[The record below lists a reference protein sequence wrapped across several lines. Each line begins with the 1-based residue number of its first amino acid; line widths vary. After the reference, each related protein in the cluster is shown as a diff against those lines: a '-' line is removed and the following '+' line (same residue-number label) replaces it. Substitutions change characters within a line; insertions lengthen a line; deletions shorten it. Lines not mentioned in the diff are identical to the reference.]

1 MKSAWI
7 ALLFLIA
14 VADADERFDNF
25 ASVQGLQLV
34 GDASVQET
42 AMRLTSASA
51 SLSGAVWAVRKQTVG
66 SGFDTTFRFR
76 LTDQG
81 GLGNGADGFAFVVQN
96 SGPNALGG
104 RGSAGGFAVA
114 DRSNHH
120 EKGIP
125 WSIAVFFDTFR
136 NENEHDP
143 SSNYIAFRAHGR
155 PNKMR
160 WPAARLA
167 FTPELPVDLKD
178 GRIHTARIRFRPP
191 VLSVFI
197 EGMEKPVLEAA
208 VDFSVV
214 TDRQGAA
221 WVGFTASTG
230 AGYENHDILS
240 WSFASESVATSMS
253 VVSSEI
259 SFLMSECL
267 PDRNL
272 CTPERAVV
280 EPRDAGYH
288 IVLPGN
294 LEWGASIPNPSGRA
308 VTIDNEHGIVCQ
320 DFKTQ
325 GSNGCSG
332 PAGNGLGG
340 LIMSTHDGRTWFSV
354 NGRGGADFKSNE
366 GFYEFDVEIKK

>member
-1 MKSAWI
+1 
-7 ALLFLIA
+7 
-14 VADADERFDNF
+14 
-25 ASVQGLQLV
+25 
-34 GDASVQET
+34 
-42 AMRLTSASA
+42 MRLA
-51 SLSGAVWAVRKQTVG
+51 G
-66 SGFDTTFRFR
+66 
-76 LTDQG
+76 
-81 GLGNGADGFAFVVQN
+81 
-96 SGPNALGG
+96 
-104 RGSAGGFAVA
+104 AGGFAVA
-114 DRSNHH
+114 DPSFRH

-125 WSIAVFFDTFR
+125 WSLAVFFDTFR
-136 NENEHDP
+136 NEDENDP

-160 WPAARLA
+160 WPAQRLA

-178 GRIHTARIRFRPP
+178 GRIHTAHIRFRPP
-191 VLSVFI
+191 MLSVFLDDSP
-197 EGMEKPVLEAA
+197 KPVLEAA
-208 VDFSVV
+208 VDFSIV

-230 AGYENHDILS
+230 AGFENHDILS
-240 WSFASESVATSMS
+240 WAFTSENVATSMS

-294 LEWGASIPNPSGRA
+294 LEWGASIPNAAGRA
-308 VTIDNEHGIVCQ
+308 VTIENEHGIVCQ
-320 DFKTQ
+320 DFKAR
-325 GSNGCSG
+325 GSEGCSG
-332 PAGNGLGG
+332 PAGNGAGA

-354 NGRGGADFKSNE
+354 NGHSFKNNE
-366 GFYEFDVEIKK
+366 GFFEFDVDVK

>member
-1 MKSAWI
+1 VRAVRIAFSFLTVSGMASAGI
-7 ALLFLIA
+7 
-14 VADADERFDNF
+14 RFDDF
-25 ASVQGLQLV
+25 ASTQGLRLV
-34 GDASVQET
+34 GNASVKET
-42 AMRLTSASA
+42 AMRLTAAST
-51 SLSGAVWAVRKQTVG
+51 SLSGAVWAVEKQSVG

-81 GLGNGADGFAFVVQN
+81 GLDGADGFAFVVQN

-114 DRSNHH
+114 DPSFRH

-136 NENEHDP
+136 NESERDP

-160 WPAARLA
+160 WPAERLA
-167 FTPELPVDLKD
+167 FTPQLPFELKD
-178 GRIHTARIRFRPP
+178 GRIHTARVRFRPP
-191 VLSVFI
+191 MLSVFLDDSAT
-197 EGMEKPVLEAA
+197 PVLEAA
-208 VDFSVV
+208 VDFSIV

-230 AGYENHDILS
+230 AGYQNHDILS
-240 WSFASESVATSMS
+240 WSFTSENAGTSMS
-253 VVSSEI
+253 MVSSEI

-267 PDRNL
+267 PDRSL

-280 EPRDAGYH
+280 EPREMGYH

-294 LEWGASIPNPSGRA
+294 LEWGASIPNPAGRT
-308 VTIDNEHGIVCQ
+308 VTIENDHGIVCQ

-332 PAGNGLGG
+332 PAGA
-340 LIMSTHDGRTWFSV
+340 LIMTNRDGRTWFSV
-354 NGRGGADFKSNE
+354 NGQKGDFKNNE
-366 GFYEFDVEIKK
+366 GFYEFDVSIR